1 MKEKMRREEF
11 DIKDEKSI
19 NEVLEACEYG
29 TLSLIKD
36 NKPYCV
42 ALNFVYFEGSIFF
55 HGSSEGKKID
65 TIKANNLGAF
75 IAVKSYSTIPSYFF
89 DTLAACPA
97 TQFFASVFIE
107 GTLDFV
113 LEVNRKAEVLN
124 ALMQKLQKDGGYET
138 ISYNKAMY
146 TKMIDKVT
154 IIELKPQN
162 ISCKIKV
169 GQNLNDSKRDKLLKK
184 LENRASNLDMQ
195 TIKQMKFH
203 SK

>member
-1 MKEKMRREEF
+1 MKETMRRAEF
-11 DIKDEKSI
+11 DVKDEKNI

-29 TLSLIKD
+29 TLSLINN

-65 TIKANNLGAF
+65 TIRANNLGAF
-75 IAVKSYSTIPSYFF
+75 MAVKPYSTIPSYFF

-113 LEVNRKAEVLN
+113 LDCNKKAEVLN
-124 ALMQKLQKDGGYET
+124 ALMKKLQKDGGYET
-138 ISYNKAMY
+138 IAYDKAMY

-154 IIELKPQN
+154 IIELRPEN

-169 GQNLNDSKRDKLLKK
+169 GQNLNDSKKDKLLQK
-184 LENRASNLDMQ
+184 LENRGSNLDKQ
-195 TIKQMKFH
+195 TIKQMKFYN
-203 SK
+203 K